1 MANSLMG
8 MVGKSPAASAESS
21 TAGAGQMPN
30 MQMIRQAAQSAK
42 RMMGMLSA
50 VKDPQKALMMA
61 AGQNPQLNAVMQMVG
76 NRNPKD
82 VFAEQCK
89 AYGLN
94 PEETMKQIQEMMG

>member
-1 MANSLMG
+1 MANPLMG
-8 MVGKSPAASAESS
+8 MMTGTPAAPVQ
-21 TAGAGQMPN
+21 TANMPN
-30 MQMIRQAAQSAK
+30 MSMIQQAAQSAK
-42 RMMGMLSA
+42 RMMGMLNG
-50 VKDPQKALMMA
+50 VKNPRQALMA
-61 AGQNPQLNAVMQMVG
+61 AAQQNPQLNAVMQMVG